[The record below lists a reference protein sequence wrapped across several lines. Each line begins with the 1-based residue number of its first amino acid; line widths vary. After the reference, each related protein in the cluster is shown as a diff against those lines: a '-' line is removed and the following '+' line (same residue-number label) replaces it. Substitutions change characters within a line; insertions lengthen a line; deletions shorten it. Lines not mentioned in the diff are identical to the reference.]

1 MCLQNQFCKKKAIKL
16 LMFFPWLETFYQLI
30 NYSVL
35 GKEFSDH
42 MQTLLKILLNPENK
56 VFRTDF
62 LQMMLKSEITD
73 EKAKT
78 SLKGLTRQ
86 EIMSNGIMM
95 IFAGYETTSTT
106 LTYLLYNLAT
116 HPE

>member
-1 MCLQNQFCKKKAIKL
+1 MKDVLTKPILQKKAIKL

-56 VFRTDF
+56 VFVSR
-62 LQMMLKSEITD
+62 LCWIHL
-73 EKAKT
+73 
-78 SLKGLTRQ
+78 
-86 EIMSNGIMM
+86 
-95 IFAGYETTSTT
+95 
-106 LTYLLYNLAT
+106 
-116 HPE
+116 